1 MRYKLIQININNKKV
16 VNSLSSDP
24 SLQKMINYIIEEKMN
39 KNEIITQIKID
50 DKVIDLDN
58 KEELSQTLQNNN
70 VINILVKTSLD
81 LAIESLKDCSSYIHS
96 CIVQIKEVV
105 ELYQKNEIQ

>member
-1 MRYKLIQININNKKV
+1 MIQININNKKV

-70 VINILVKTSLD
+70 VINIFNV
-81 LAIESLKDCSSYIHS
+81 
-96 CIVQIKEVV
+96 
-105 ELYQKNEIQ
+105 